1 MNKNISSIQ
10 YNSLNLPSSI
20 NYQNGNMTGYVYSA
34 AGGKLSVS
42 YQTGTGNTS
51 TQYCGNIIYDN
62 NNLSQVLI
70 DGGYITFSG
79 TTPQYHYYLQD
90 HLGSNRVVVNES
102 GTAEQVNH
110 YYPFGGI
117 IADLSTGQDIQKYKY
132 NGKEL
137 DRTHGLDWY
146 DYGARQYY
154 SILGRWDRMD
164 PLCEKYYSLSPYNY
178 CGNNP
183 VNAIDEKGDSVCVL
197 NLGNGTNQH
206 LGMLIQN
213 DKGTWSYYSFNGT
226 SIYSSTSGSVGG
238 APHNNLGEKTFVSPM
253 AFLNSQYNS
262 DGSKGLIERDKI
274 NGYGYTEGYIL
285 PTSPKEDIV
294 IRDNF
299 VKTVND
305 GYDLI
310 FNQCAD
316 AVKNALNS
324 VGIDTSVFNYDVS
337 IPLPGKNSH
346 NIPLFSI
353 KIEPYLP
360 SKTFEAIR
368 SNNSDGIYIK
378 K

>member
-1 MNKNISSIQ
+1 MRERNNGTPTSW
-10 YNSLNLPSSI
+10 
-20 NYQNGNMTGYVYSA
+20 NYYVTDHLGNVRQVTEADGSRE
-34 AGGKLSVS
+34 
-42 YQTGTGNTS
+42 
-51 TQYCGNIIYDN
+51 GNII
-62 NNLSQVLI
+62 QK
-70 DGGYITFSG
+70 
-79 TTPQYHYYLQD
+79 
-90 HLGSNRVVVNES
+90 VN
-102 GTAEQVNH
+102 
-110 YYPFGGI
+110 YYPFGAEFCDGS
-117 IADLSTGQDIQKYKY
+117 ASYTSIQPYKY

-137 DRTHGLDWY
+137 DGMHGLNTY
-146 DYGARQYY
+146 DYGARQYNPVTA
-154 SILGRWDRMD
+154 RWDRMD
-164 PLCEKYYSLSPYNY
+164 PLAEKYYSLSPYNY